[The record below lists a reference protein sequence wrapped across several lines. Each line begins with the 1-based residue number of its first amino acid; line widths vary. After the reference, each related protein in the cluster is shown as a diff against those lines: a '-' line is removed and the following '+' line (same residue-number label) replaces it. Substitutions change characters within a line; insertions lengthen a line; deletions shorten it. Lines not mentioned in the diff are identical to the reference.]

1 MILAGVTDGAGGT
14 ATTTWPRPGRPP
26 AVMDVP
32 KSHPWLAHRY
42 IHATVPLTS
51 RPGLAHFHAT
61 VPLTSRPAGPTSA
74 GMTPGKWA
82 RHLGR
87 LPPAAASG
95 YAGWRARMRF
105 MAVRVSTTSSF

>member
-26 AVMDVP
+26 AVVDVP

-42 IHATVPLTS
+42 IHAT
-51 RPGLAHFHAT
+51 A
-61 VPLTSRPAGPTSA
+61 PLTSRPAWPTSA